1 MNETVQNHG
10 NRINKKTQTGEI
22 LETENLGNQ
31 TGTTDT
37 GAPTEYK
44 RLSGIEDMVEEIVI
58 LVKENVKSN
67 KFLTQNM
74 EEIWDAVKK
83 ENNNNN

>member
-1 MNETVQNHG
+1 M
-10 NRINKKTQTGEI
+10 
-22 LETENLGNQ
+22 
-31 TGTTDT
+31 
-37 GAPTEYK
+37 
-44 RLSGIEDMVEEIVI
+44 SGVEDIIEEIDT